1 MPVIQKEKKE
11 PSQVFSVIALEAQSK
26 ESAPSPPKFQIS
38 TEAVK
43 SPFVVK
49 VPKTSRD
56 VKDPEI
62 RFGFCD
68 KSENS
73 QK

>member
-1 MPVIQKEKKE
+1 MPEIQKDQKE
-11 PSQVFSVIALEAQSK
+11 PSQVSIKAHEAQSK

-38 TEAVK
+38 TESLK

-49 VPKTSRD
+49 VPKSSRD

-62 RFGFCD
+62 KFGFCD

-73 QK
+73 PK